1 MRRNKGFTLIELVV
15 VIIIIAVIGSAIFG
29 DSDAEKIEDCVEEST
44 FIDREDRQAY
54 CVDELREAKRNQA
67 IILSGS

>member
-1 MRRNKGFTLIELVV
+1 MKRSKGFTLIELIV
-15 VIIIIAVIGSAIFG
+15 VIVIFAVIGSVLFG
-29 DSDAEKIEDCVEEST
+29 DSDAEKIEACVEEST

-67 IILSGS
+67 IILSGN